1 MTFLKSAATMI
12 ASVVMLAAGGAVP
25 FASAIAETSAP
36 STRGMVAF
44 GDAGSTRRMQFRDNA
59 AGAWQRS
66 ENCGASSCVT
76 VDRVPGVAASG
87 QVSRV
92 GRGGTSI
99 HRVFGTPRG
108 AARMPD
114 GIYNGS
120 LTASYRV
127 GATGAWVTREG
138 EMNMV
143 LDTRRGTVA
152 IGGILPYDH
161 REGPNSIQ
169 FFGDAKVERGRFA
182 TRNMDIVVGSGASDA
197 FRTKGRVN
205 GMLVSGRRGSAI
217 FGTVGSARARGG
229 LALKG
234 GFTAA
239 HDPRHSL
246 R

>member
-1 MTFLKSAATMI
+1 MMVASA
-12 ASVVMLAAGGAVP
+12 VMLAACGADP
-25 FASAIAETSAP
+25 FASASAESAAP

-44 GDAGSTRRMQFRDNA
+44 GDAGSTRQMQFRDNA
-59 AGAWQRS
+59 AGAWRRS
-66 ENCGASSCVT
+66 ENCGFSSCVT
-76 VDRVPGVAASG
+76 VDRVPGVAGSG

-99 HRVFGTPRG
+99 YRVFGAPRG

-114 GIYNGS
+114 GIYNGP

-127 GATGAWVTREG
+127 GANGAWVTREG

-161 REGPNSIQ
+161 RDGPNSIQ
-169 FFGDAKVERGRFA
+169 FFGDAKIERGRFA
-182 TRNMDIVVGSGASDA
+182 ARNVDIIVGSGTQDA

-205 GMLVSGRRGSAI
+205 GMLASGKRGSAI
-217 FGTVGSARARGG
+217 FGTVGSARARSG